1 MTSGLGLRMAEHQ
14 QGVDSTS
21 YTYSR
26 RPVELVWSVDF
37 RTHDE
42 AFRCEKQIKGWS
54 RAKKRALIAGDLKGI
69 HEIVRGEWE
78 RERVGKTSRWRRPEE
93 S

>member
-1 MTSGLGLRMAEHQ
+1 MTSGLDLRMAEHQ
-14 QGVDSTS
+14 QGVDTIS

-26 RPVELVWSVDF
+26 RPVEFVWSVEF

-42 AFRCEKQIKGWS
+42 AFRCEKQIKGWG

-78 RERVGKTSRWRRPEE
+78 RERVGKTSR
-93 S
+93 